1 MNPSDPL
8 PRPLYDAVDRAVRS
22 AAPALSEEER
32 AAIVEHHVRQAFSSE
47 EPGSLSPREAAH
59 AVATAKRQLSAA
71 RDQLANAPVR
81 EMPPVI
87 VDADW
92 KDLEV
97 AMESN
102 RERLLSFRGV
112 VGFGLAPRICGGL
125 ETDEP
130 AVVVY
135 VRRKQALTE
144 LDPGLRLPKEI
155 EGPRG
160 QRVPLDVVEVGALKR
175 QLLCGASIGH
185 AAAALR
191 KRWATVGLIA
201 RDDFTGQPVAITAM
215 HLTGLKGDFP
225 PGTPVKFVTPDAS
238 RPGSRPLGVLLKG
251 TRRGV
256 DAAKVSILDP
266 SGVPSPPFVEG
277 IGEVKGTRVLSHPGD
292 RRMPVQLFGARSGYR
307 EGIVDTPL
315 TELPKFGLGKCILI
329 STACK
334 EGDSGAAV
342 LDMER
347 RVIGTLVGA
356 LRSRP
361 HIHVVNPIGA
371 VLNALN
377 CSL

>member
-8 PRPLYDAVDRAVRS
+8 LRILYDAVDGAVRS
-22 AAPALSEEER
+22 VAPSLSEAER
-32 AAIVEHHVRQAFSSE
+32 AAMVEHHVRQALPPE
-47 EPGSLSPREAAH
+47 EPVTMTPREAAH
-59 AVATAKRQLSAA
+59 AVATAKRHLAAA
-71 RDQLANAPVR
+71 RDQLAQAPVR
-81 EMPPVI
+81 EMPPVL

-92 KDLEV
+92 EELES

-112 VGFGLAPRICGGL
+112 VGFGLAPRIRGGM

-135 VRRKQALTE
+135 VRRKQALKD
-144 LDPGLRLPKEI
+144 LDPGRHLPTEI

-160 QRVPLDVVEVGALKR
+160 QRVPVDVVEVGGLKR

-185 AAAALR
+185 AEAGL
-191 KRWATVGLIA
+191 KHRWATVGLIA

-215 HLTGLKGDFP
+215 HLTGLKRDFP
-225 PGTPVKFVTPDAS
+225 PGTPLKFLTPDAS

-256 DAAKVSILDP
+256 DAAKISIIDP
-266 SGVPSPPFVEG
+266 SGLPSPPFVEG

-292 RRMPVQLFGARSGYR
+292 RKMPVQLFGARSGYR
-307 EGIVDTPL
+307 EGLVDTPL
-315 TELPKFGLGKCILI
+315 VELPQFGLGKCILI

-342 LDMER
+342 LDMDR